1 MTGATSHA
9 ERRGWCEW
17 HGSLLHMSCSV
28 AHTRAVHTD
37 GLLMHTVLFWFEPL
51 ADVSIEAFR
60 IALASGH
67 RTASV
72 RQPGLGTAA
81 AGSRERRA
89 FS

>member
-51 ADVSIEAFR
+51 ADVYYLWQIE
-60 IALASGH
+60 LK
-67 RTASV
+67 
-72 RQPGLGTAA
+72 QPIKK
-81 AGSRERRA
+81 
-89 FS
+89 